1 MSLIVFLTIEML
13 LFLQNQQIMKN
24 MDLKD
29 QYSSVLKFYT
39 TKVIAGKH
47 QENGQN

>member
-39 TKVIAGKH
+39 TKVIAVKH

>member
-13 LFLQNQQIMKN
+13 LFVYNQQIIKN

-29 QYSSVLKFYT
+29 QYSSVLKFNT